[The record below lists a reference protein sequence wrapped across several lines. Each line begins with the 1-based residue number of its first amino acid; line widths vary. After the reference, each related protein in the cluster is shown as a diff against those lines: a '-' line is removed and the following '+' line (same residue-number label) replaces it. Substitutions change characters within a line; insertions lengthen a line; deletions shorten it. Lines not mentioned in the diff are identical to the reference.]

1 MKNQEHIIEIVNGC
15 VQNDKTCQFKLF
27 NMFHSKMIN
36 VCARYTLNEHQAQDI
51 VQLSFIKVF
60 NKISQYSPKKSIEGW
75 IRKIVINTALD
86 EIRKDKFRNSTTTI
100 DVSFLE
106 LKETEY
112 SEDNLNLILDTVN
125 KLPPTYK
132 TIFEMHVLQNYPH
145 KEIAEILGIHEG
157 TSKSSLFKA
166 KAKLR
171 NELKN
176 KIYGHN

>member
-1 MKNQEHIIEIVNGC
+1 
-15 VQNDKTCQFKLF
+15 
-27 NMFHSKMIN
+27 
-36 VCARYTLNEHQAQDI
+36 
-51 VQLSFIKVF
+51 
-60 NKISQYSPKKSIEGW
+60 
-75 IRKIVINTALD
+75 VINTALD